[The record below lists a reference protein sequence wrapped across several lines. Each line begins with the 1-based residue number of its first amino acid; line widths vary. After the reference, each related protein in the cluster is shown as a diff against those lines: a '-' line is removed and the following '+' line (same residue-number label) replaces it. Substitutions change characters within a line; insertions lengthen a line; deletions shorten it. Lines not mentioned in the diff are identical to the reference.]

1 MRSEDPPPRVDERD
15 PLERLL
21 GLFVD
26 AGKDSGHPRPG
37 VEVVGGRSDLPIWL
51 FDGEWQVFARAAG
64 EVTSGVPSGAHE
76 IAQFKL
82 SGGEVLSASFDSARE
97 SVQLPFDPAE
107 AYVNYLTEA
116 WTGTAPRRGLSAG
129 QLNAFYHVKRFVPRQ
144 LQIRSRQM
152 LVRRQGL
159 PSFPRWP
166 IDTSVSRLVRFYA
179 YCLLLARGQNEA
191 EFRWF
196 WPGRHR
202 AAAILTHDV
211 ETADGLPLAVELAD
225 LEEDCGFRSSF
236 NIGGWYEPDP
246 GILRDLTTRGFEI
259 GMHGL
264 RHDRALFS
272 SRAAFEAQR
281 PGLAALA
288 SQLDAEGFRSPST
301 YRVFEWLGELPISY
315 DGSIPHSDPFEPQPG
330 GCCSLWPFF
339 IGHVV
344 ELPYTLPQDYTLFSL
359 LAHRSPALW
368 IEQVDRIVAEL
379 GLIHALTHPD
389 RGYLGDA
396 VNRERYREFLLALA
410 ERDEIWKPLPRE
422 LANWW
427 RLRDAAGAHDPQVGR
442 GTIRIGETAD
452 EVELEPPSGAEAL
465 PGERR
470 GLDAASPA

>member
-1 MRSEDPPPRVDERD
+1 MIQHMRGRDPPLHVDERD

-21 GLFVD
+21 GLFED
-26 AGKDSGHPRPG
+26 AGKNSEDPQPR
-37 VEVVGGRSDLPIWL
+37 VEVVGAQADLPTWL
-51 FDGEWQVFARAAG
+51 FEDEWQVFARAAR
-64 EVTSGVPSGAHE
+64 ELPSGAPSGAHE

-82 SGGEVLSASFDSARE
+82 SSGEVFSASFDSARRC
-97 SVQLPFDPAE
+97 VQLPFDPAE
-107 AYVNYLTEA
+107 AYVNYVTEA
-116 WTGTAPRRGLSAG
+116 WASSAPRRGLSAG
-129 QLNAFYHVKRFVPRQ
+129 QLNAFYHVKRFLPRGI
-144 LQIRSRQM
+144 QIRSRRM
-152 LVRRQGL
+152 LIRRQGL

-166 IDTSVSRLVRFYA
+166 LDTSISRLVHFYA
-179 YCLLLARGQNEA
+179 YCLLLARGQDEA

-196 WPGRHR
+196 WPGRYR

-211 ETADGLPLAVELAD
+211 ETASGLSLALELAD

-236 NIGGWYEPDP
+236 NVGGWYEPDP
-246 GILRDLTTRGFEI
+246 GILRDLAARGFEI

-264 RHDRALFS
+264 QHDRTLFS

-281 PGLAALA
+281 PELVRLA
-288 SQLDAEGFRSPST
+288 SQLGAEGFRSPST
-301 YRVFEWLGELPISY
+301 YRVFEWLSELPISY

-339 IGHVV
+339 IGQVV
-344 ELPYTLPQDYTLFSL
+344 ELPYTLPQDYTLFTL

-368 IEQVDRIVAEL
+368 LEQVDKIVEEF
-379 GLIHALTHPD
+379 GLIHSLTHPD

-427 RLRDAAGAHDPQVGR
+427 RLRDAAGADEPQVRR
-442 GTIRIGETAD
+442 GTVRIGETAD
-452 EVELEPPSGAEAL
+452 EVELEPPSGVEGL

-470 GLDAASPA
+470 D

>member
-1 MRSEDPPPRVDERD
+1 
-15 PLERLL
+15 
-21 GLFVD
+21 
-26 AGKDSGHPRPG
+26 
-37 VEVVGGRSDLPIWL
+37 
-51 FDGEWQVFARAAG
+51 
-64 EVTSGVPSGAHE
+64 
-76 IAQFKL
+76 
-82 SGGEVLSASFDSARE
+82 
-97 SVQLPFDPAE
+97 
-107 AYVNYLTEA
+107 
-116 WTGTAPRRGLSAG
+116 
-129 QLNAFYHVKRFVPRQ
+129 
-144 LQIRSRQM
+144 
-152 LVRRQGL
+152 
-159 PSFPRWP
+159 
-166 IDTSVSRLVRFYA
+166 
-179 YCLLLARGQNEA
+179 
-191 EFRWF
+191 
-196 WPGRHR
+196 
-202 AAAILTHDV
+202 
-211 ETADGLPLAVELAD
+211 
-225 LEEDCGFRSSF
+225 
-236 NIGGWYEPDP
+236 
-246 GILRDLTTRGFEI
+246 
-259 GMHGL
+259 MHGL

-427 RLRDAAGAHDPQVGR
+427 RLRDAAGADEPQIGR
-442 GTIRIGETAD
+442 GTIRVGETAD
-452 EVELEPPSGAEAL
+452 EVELEPPPGAEGP
-465 PGERR
+465 PGDRR
-470 GLDAASPA
+470 DLDAASPAE